1 MLQPAIRC
9 QLSLAQAAGVDASRL
24 PTISGLPAERRAA
37 MIKGGP
43 LLVGSAHYFAPAL
56 PAVKAGLGLEKM
68 TR

>member
-1 MLQPAIRC
+1 
-9 QLSLAQAAGVDASRL
+9 LSLTQEAGIDVSRL
-24 PTISGLPAERRAA
+24 PLVRGLPAERRAA